1 MATWLVHLRIAER
14 ILNEIPLP
22 RRDFLAG
29 NIAPDCGFPDGNGGF
44 DPPTSLTHWTKT
56 GKKRDCDYTGF
67 AEKMFPLAKNECER
81 ALMLGYYSHLVTD
94 CLWTRDIDGPVR
106 IIYSELYHDNR
117 DEYYRLVKADWYDN
131 DAMFLAENPDYPVL
145 SELSEIRGYD
155 SSIFPYYGRD
165 NIQAQIVNI
174 AAFYRDRKYDGRE
187 FVYITSPQ
195 ISEFVI
201 NAAEDIAKRLKE
213 LI

>member
-1 MATWLVHLRIAER
+1 MATWLVHLRVAER

-44 DPPTSLTHWTKT
+44 DPPTELTHWTKT
-56 GKKRDCDYTGF
+56 GRKRDCDYAGF
-67 AEKMFPLAKNECER
+67 AEKMLPLAKNERER

-94 CLWTRDIDGPVR
+94 CLWTRDIDLPAKQR
-106 IIYSELYHDNR
+106 FSELYHHNR
-117 DEYYRLVKADWYDN
+117 GEYYRLVKADWYDN
-131 DAMFLAENPDYPVL
+131 DAAYLAENPGCPVL

-174 AAFYRDRKYDGRE
+174 AAFYRERKYDGRE

-195 ISEFVI
+195 IDEFVK
-201 NAAEDIAKRLKE
+201 NAAEDVTKRLRE
-213 LI
+213 LL